1 MSFPIIHSIRADVSN
16 RQLLNI
22 IAQKP
27 KAIEVKKY
35 ALDIIKR
42 TGSFDYVKAFMKE
55 KETEARAEI
64 DRLGGNPILEK
75 LLNALSLQE

>member
-27 KAIEVKKY
+27 KTVEVKKY
-35 ALDIIKR
+35 ALEIIKR

-55 KETEARAEI
+55 KEKEARQEI
-64 DRLGGNPILEK
+64 EKLGGNVILEK
-75 LLNALSLQE
+75 VLDALSVQD